1 MSKFL
6 TATELKSIAT
16 GVIEANRAEKLSEF
30 RQYLERI
37 YVHEMREALLE
48 AANSGQMYAMIAVK
62 IPNHIQMEATRF
74 FEACQEPLTHIL
86 STVTSARIHS
96 FTRRGEYV
104 LMRVEWA

>member
-6 TATELKSIAT
+6 TASELKSIAT
-16 GVIEANRAEKLSEF
+16 KVIDGYREERLAEF

-48 AANSGQMYAMIAVK
+48 AANTGKMYAMIAVK
-62 IPNHIQMEATRF
+62 CPTDMQMDQDRF
-74 FEACQEPLTHIL
+74 FEVCQEPLTRIL